1 MKKVIKLTETDLQKL
16 VNKVLKEA
24 EHEHSRYMF
33 FTNLQQIKRQ
43 AELLLELDDELIN
56 QILEN
61 GHDWA
66 DDHITVAKE
75 NMDQVF
81 DFLMNETQDSE
92 MDMSMMDDVTIIE
105 GRKKTGTKLCARGKA
120 AAKARYDVFP
130 SAYSNG
136 HGVQVCKGKIKGLD
150 GKRRCSPPYC

>member
-1 MKKVIKLTETDLQKL
+1 MKKVIKLSEADLKNIVL
-16 VNKVLKEA
+16 KALKEA
-24 EHEHSRYMF
+24 EHEHNRYMF
-33 FTNLQQIKRQ
+33 FSNLEQMKRQ
-43 AELLLELDDELIN
+43 AELLLDLDYDQIHA
-56 QILEN
+56 ILED

-75 NMDQVF
+75 NLDQVF
-81 DFLMNETQDSE
+81 DFMMNEINGEDDE
-92 MDMSMMDDVTIIE
+92 DMMMDDIAVME
-105 GRKKTGTKLCARGKA
+105 GRKKAGTKLCARGKA

-150 GKRRCSPPYC
+150 GKKRCSGAYC